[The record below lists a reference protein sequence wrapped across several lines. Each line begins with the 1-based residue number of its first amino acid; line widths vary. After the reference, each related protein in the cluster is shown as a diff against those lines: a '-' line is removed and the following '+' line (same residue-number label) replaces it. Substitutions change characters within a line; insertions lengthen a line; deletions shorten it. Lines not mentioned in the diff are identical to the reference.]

1 MNHDLTFEKALK
13 KLEDIIASLEEKD
26 LDLEK
31 AISLYEEGMALV
43 HFCEEKL
50 KQARSRVEVI
60 LKNKEGI
67 ILESLEKAKDLLKN
81 G

>member
-1 MNHDLTFEKALK
+1 MNYDLTFERALK
-13 KLEDIIASLEEKD
+13 RLEEIIASLDEKD

-60 LKNKEGI
+60 LKNKEGF
-67 ILESLEKAKDLLKN
+67 ILESLEKAKELLKN